1 MRLIISDLR
10 RHGLLL
16 GRCEPAKI
24 QLIAQQTESRHIEPA
39 LDGAGARRLVVGRS
53 RDVTAHHAGW
63 VAITGARL
71 NELPLVSVCIV
82 AGPDLRHIT
91 QDAQI
96 EPVAARGAALEQH
109 IRVLL
114 HDALQHAVKP
124 QDIAVGK
131 ASLLR
136 QSGAVIVRDMT
147 VHIPFDIVDGRA
159 CQRGVHVRNDVVLHL
174 GAAQIQHILV
184 AARGRATLPGVWTI
198 QSGWARNRPE
208 SAFTISGS
216 NHKPN
221 SSPRACTLSA
231 RPARPPGSFLRLTV
245 VIAQARCVI
254 VPCAKPSVVQHEQ
267 LRPQLRRV
275 LCQCEQFALVKI
287 EIGGLPV
294 VQQHGRGLF
303 LPICRGHD
311 VLLHKSD
318 AGLPLMPFLP
328 APAEGEHGLRAS
340 RTASPGASV
349 HAEAVGLNARGH
361 VRVYPRGST
370 SAHSPYGCRSR
381 QG

>member
-24 QLIAQQTESRHIEPA
+24 QLIAQHTESRHIKPA

-53 RDVTAHHAGW
+53 RDMTAHHAGW

-159 CQRGVHVRNDVVLHL
+159 CQRGVHVRNDIVLHL

-184 AARGRATLPGVWTI
+184 AARGGNI
-198 QSGWARNRPE
+198 ARRLDDPVRMGAE
-208 SAFTISGS
+208 QAGICV
-216 NHKPN
+216 HH
-221 SSPRACTLSA
+221 
-231 RPARPPGSFLRLTV
+231 LRLEPQTKQQPQSV
-245 VIAQARCVI
+245 YLFRQACKAAGQLFAVDGVIAQALCVI

-275 LCQCEQFALVKI
+275 LCQ
-287 EIGGLPV
+287 
-294 VQQHGRGLF
+294 
-303 LPICRGHD
+303 
-311 VLLHKSD
+311 
-318 AGLPLMPFLP
+318 
-328 APAEGEHGLRAS
+328 
-340 RTASPGASV
+340 
-349 HAEAVGLNARGH
+349 
-361 VRVYPRGST
+361 
-370 SAHSPYGCRSR
+370 
-381 QG
+381 